1 MKDILTAITELREQ
15 RNWTEYQLA
24 ERSGLPQSTISSW
37 FRKGMIP
44 TVPSL
49 EKVCVAFGIT
59 LSQLFAEGNEPV
71 ALTADQQMPAAQASI
86 QIRFSCRSPRLRE
99 LRFSAKKCFELI
111 AVYRMD
117 AALTDLQ
124 IQPSRTDHIFAE
136 VHIELWKIS

>member
-49 EKVCVAFGIT
+49 GGFWNHT
-59 LSQLFAEGNEPV
+59 LSTF
-71 ALTADQQMPAAQASI
+71 
-86 QIRFSCRSPRLRE
+86 CRG
-99 LRFSAKKCFELI
+99 K
-111 AVYRMD
+111 
-117 AALTDLQ
+117 
-124 IQPSRTDHIFAE
+124 
-136 VHIELWKIS
+136 

>member
-59 LSQLFAEGNEPV
+59 LSQLFGSGETNLQVSGV
-71 ALTADQQMPAAQASI
+71 
-86 QIRFSCRSPRLRE
+86 RSH
-99 LRFSAKKCFELI
+99 
-111 AVYRMD
+111 
-117 AALTDLQ
+117 T
-124 IQPSRTDHIFAE
+124 
-136 VHIELWKIS
+136 